1 MKEKRVVFMGTP
13 TFAVPVLEKLIENTN
28 VILVVSQPDKEV
40 GRKKIKQMTPV
51 KEIAV
56 KHNIPVFQ
64 PEKIRKDYEPIM
76 ASKPDL
82 IISCAYG
89 QIIPE
94 VLLNLPKLG
103 AFNVHASLL
112 PKYRGGAPIHW
123 ALINGEKQTGVTIMY
138 MDKGMDTGDMISKV
152 IYDIKPED
160 NVGTLHEV
168 LSSLGANLL
177 IETLPSIIN
186 HTNEREKQ
194 DEEKASYAYNIKRE
208 DERLDLNKSGEEVIN
223 KIRGLNPFPTANILV
238 NGEEFKILEA
248 SFVPHSNT
256 TPGKVREVT
265 KNSIGIDVLDGTIY
279 ATHLKPFGKKAMNT
293 KDYLNGVQKETILNW
308 QINA

>member
-13 TFAVPVLEKLIENTN
+13 TFAVPVLEKLLENTN
-28 VILVVSQPDKEV
+28 VVLVVSQPDKEV
-40 GRKKIKQMTPV
+40 GRKKVKQMTPV
-51 KEIAV
+51 KEVAL
-56 KHNIPVFQ
+56 KHHIPVFQ
-64 PEKIRKDYEPIM
+64 PEKIRKDYEPIV
-76 ASKPDL
+76 ASNPDL
-82 IISCAYG
+82 IITCAYG

-94 VLLNLPKLG
+94 VLLNLPKIG

-152 IYDIKPED
+152 IYDIKPDD

-194 DEEKASYAYNIKRE
+194 DEAKASYAYNIKRE

-223 KIRGLNPFPTANILV
+223 KVRGLNPFPTANILV

-248 SFVPHSNT
+248 SFVPRLNT

-265 KNSIGIDVLDGTIY
+265 KDSIGIDVLDGTIY
-279 ATHLKPFGKKAMNT
+279 VTHLKPFGKKAMNT
-293 KDYLNGVQKETILNW
+293 KDYLNGVQKETILHW